1 VVTEALVDALQAGQ
15 IAGAGLDVTDPEPL
29 PDDHVLRTLPNV
41 VLSPH
46 LAAQSES
53 VQRQSVK
60 LLCDSIRL
68 AVPGERVQSLVNP
81 EIYQQT

>member
-1 VVTEALVDALQAGQ
+1 M
-15 IAGAGLDVTDPEPL
+15 
-29 PDDHVLRTLPNV
+29 PNV

-46 LAAQSES
+46 IAAQSES

-68 AVPGERVQSLVNP
+68 AVNGEQVQSLVNP
-81 EIYQQT
+81 EIYQGT